1 MAIEPLSITRPTPPP
16 TPQPDPPAGPAPA
29 LLCLPYAG
37 GAAGAYHGLRGACGA
52 VEVVAVQLPGREN
65 RIAEPPEFSVPR
77 LTDEIAPHTARP
89 YALYGHSMGAR
100 IAFEV
105 ARELRRR
112 GLPPPLRLYA
122 GAAHPPDR
130 RVPLAATA
138 DLPDEAFIDQLVRRA
153 GAPEELRDVPE
164 LRELLLPV
172 LRADFTWIK
181 RYRYAP
187 EPPLDVPVVAFAGL
201 GDAEVPPGDMLG
213 WARHTRAGFALR
225 TLRGGH
231 LFVRDGS
238 AELARLITADLAG
251 PGPGRGTDPPP
262 VQDDEIHVRVF
273 PAGEPPGTPGAGA
286 GGPSRAVDRAGGLA
300 VEVTVRGG
308 AVGAAVGLPAAYGAA
323 RDAARDAF
331 PGAAHGPVHG
341 ASPGAGRG
349 GGSGDG
355 PGDGLGP
362 GEREQLADAAEEDR
376 PWLELRAR
384 TARRA
389 LSRAGAHAQA
399 AAGFP
404 DLAAPGPWPADAGWQ
419 VTFLPLHTPLG
430 EALAAVAEPRG
441 RTRLSADVWTDR

>member
-1 MAIEPLSITRPTPPP
+1 MAIEPLSITRPFPPATPH
-16 TPQPDPPAGPAPA
+16 PDPPAEQHTPA

-37 GAAGAYHGLRGACGA
+37 GAAGAYRGLKGACGA

-164 LRELLLPV
+164 LQELLLPV

-201 GDAEVPPGDMLG
+201 DDGEVPPGDMLG
-213 WARHTRAGFALR
+213 WARHTRAGFGLR

-231 LFVRDGS
+231 FFVRDGA
-238 AELARLITADLAG
+238 AELARLIAEDLAG
-251 PGPGRGTDPPP
+251 PGPGRGAGPPS

-273 PAGEPPGTPGAGA
+273 PAGEPSGTPGAG
-286 GGPSRAVDRAGGLA
+286 GGGLSRAVDRADGLA
-300 VEVTVRGG
+300 VEATVRGA
-308 AVGAAVGLPAAYGAA
+308 AVGAAVGLLEPYGAA
-323 RDAARDAF
+323 LAAAHDAF
-331 PGAAHGPVHG
+331 PGAVHG
-341 ASPGAGRG
+341 AFPGAVHGAFPGAGPG
-349 GGSGDG
+349 GE
-355 PGDGLGP
+355 LGP

-404 DLAAPGPWPADAGWQ
+404 DLAAPGPWPAGGDWQ
-419 VTFLPLHTPLG
+419 VTFLALHTPLG
-430 EALAAVAEPRG
+430 EAVAAVAAPRG
-441 RTRLSADVWTDR
+441 RTRLSADLWTDR

>member
-16 TPQPDPPAGPAPA
+16 TPHPDSPAGPAPA

-77 LTDEIAPHTARP
+77 LTDEIASHTARP

-273 PAGEPPGTPGAGA
+273 PADEPPGTPGSDEGGSSRAADRA
-286 GGPSRAVDRAGGLA
+286 GGSSQAVDRAGGLA
-300 VEVTVRGG
+300 VEATVRGG

-323 RDAARDAF
+323 RDAA
-331 PGAAHGPVHG
+331 HG
-341 ASPGAGRG
+341 ASPGAGR
-349 GGSGDG
+349 GDG

-362 GEREQLADAAEEDR
+362 GEWEQLVDAAEEDR

-389 LSRAGAHAQA
+389 LARAGAHAQA
-399 AAGFP
+399 AEGFP
-404 DLAAPGPWPADAGWQ
+404 DLAAPGPWPADDGWQ

>member
-1 MAIEPLSITRPTPPP
+1 MAIEPLSITRPTLPSTPRPNPPP
-16 TPQPDPPAGPAPA
+16 EHTSV

-37 GAAGAYHGLRGACGA
+37 GAAGAYYGLKGACDA

-65 RIAEPPEFSVPR
+65 RIEEPPEFSVPR
-77 LTDEIAPHTARP
+77 ITDEIAPHTGRP

-130 RVPLAATA
+130 RVPLAAAA

-201 GDAEVPPGDMLG
+201 DDGEVPPGDMLG

-231 LFVRDGS
+231 FFLKDGP
-238 AELARLITADLAG
+238 AELARLIAGDLAG
-251 PGPGRGTDPPP
+251 PGPGRGAGPPP
-262 VQDDEIHVRVF
+262 MEDDEVHVRVF
-273 PAGEPPGTPGAGA
+273 PAGEPQGTSGGDA
-286 GGPSRAVDRAGGLA
+286 GGLSRAVDRADGLA
-300 VEVTVRGG
+300 VEATVRGG
-308 AVGAAVGLPAAYGAA
+308 AVGAAVGLLEAYGAA
-323 RDAARDAF
+323 HALSRSASHSASRRAF
-331 PGAAHGPVHG
+331 PGPSHE
-341 ASPGAGRG
+341 
-349 GGSGDG
+349 
-355 PGDGLGP
+355 DGLGP
-362 GEREQLADAAEEDR
+362 GEWEQVADAAEEDR

-399 AAGFP
+399 EAGFP
-404 DLAAPGPWPADAGWQ
+404 DLADPGPWPAGAGWW
-419 VTFLPLHTPLG
+419 VTFLSLHTPLG
-430 EALAAVAEPRG
+430 EALAAVAVPRG
-441 RTRLSADVWTDR
+441 RTRLSTDMWTDR